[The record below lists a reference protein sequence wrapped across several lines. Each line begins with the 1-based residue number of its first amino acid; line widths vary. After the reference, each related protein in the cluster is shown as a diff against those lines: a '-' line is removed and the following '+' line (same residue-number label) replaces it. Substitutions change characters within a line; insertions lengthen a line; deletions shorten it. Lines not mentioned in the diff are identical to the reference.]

1 MAIHQP
7 HNIGKLSSIQSQILN
22 YVVQHMPM
30 ECVKGFKNESKIFKP
45 IFQCKPSIPVKDV
58 KRVLDIIMS
67 PVIGY
72 AGIYIFHKTLK

>member
-45 IFQCKPSIPVKDV
+45 IFGILHMTPKVV
-58 KRVLDIIMS
+58 NTFLDFAKSRIRFS
-67 PVIGY
+67 PY
-72 AGIYIFHKTLK
+72 QL